1 VSGFFFDSWALVAGG
16 CGGEM
21 VQKRRSNG
29 NWQTLTGFLFFFRVG
44 GGRAGG
50 WLTKWMPNGVSRLVS
65 TYQVIKLIYIQTYTY
80 IPITKIEENHKLINS
95 VKTNIVNT
103 NK

>member
-1 VSGFFFDSWALVAGG
+1 VGVGGGGVWWGDGAKTQVKWQLANAYGFS
-16 CGGEM
+16 
-21 VQKRRSNG
+21 
-29 NWQTLTGFLFFFRVG
+29 FFFRVG